1 MRGFASSGFTAMM
14 YDGSVK
20 ACFDKTIGNI
30 KLASPVEASFDAP
43 ALIKASFDAPALG
56 IRVNIRAY
64 LNGFEAKV

>member
-1 MRGFASSGFTAMM
+1 MM

-20 ACFDKTIGNI
+20 A
-30 KLASPVEASFDAP
+30 SFDTP
-43 ALIKASFDAPALG
+43 TLG

>member
-1 MRGFASSGFTAMM
+1 MM

-30 KLASPVEASFDAP
+30 KLASPVKASFDAPTLIKASFDAP
-43 ALIKASFDAPALG
+43 ALIKASFDTPTLG